1 MKTTKPE
8 QLVTLYGNL
17 GADPEARNFPAKV
30 ITKMV
35 YDEVTDGPVERVITL
50 DERNFL
56 TFSVACGG
64 YGDKP
69 LRWIPCVDWEGRAF
83 RARKGDKLELVGY
96 FEDRTYQK
104 DGEPKTI
111 RQFVVEG
118 LLIRE
123 MKIRNA
129 AD

>member
-50 DERNFL
+50 GERNFL

-123 MKIRNA
+123 MKIRQA
-129 AD
+129 AA